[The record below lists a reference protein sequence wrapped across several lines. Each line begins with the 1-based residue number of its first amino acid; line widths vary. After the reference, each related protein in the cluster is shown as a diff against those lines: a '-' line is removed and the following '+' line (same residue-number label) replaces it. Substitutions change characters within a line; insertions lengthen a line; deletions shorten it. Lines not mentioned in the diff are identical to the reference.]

1 MNWSIENPN
10 VGVDHGVLPK
20 MWLWTMVVSGLV
32 PSNLSHRSAG
42 FLLTNIEPWWSY
54 WFLALNRLL
63 WALGTSEKH
72 KPSWFM
78 DPEGL
83 IETFCIPEQKI
94 WTHVKYLEKYKYQ
107 INVTQTMDY
116 LGYDSLYH
124 KNMTGDSLFEKM
136 EAFYK
141 IPYNQKTFFNSPA
154 IAQIPPPSSYL
165 TTKELAL
172 SLSLLWVDASHFLL
186 KDLWRQTYSS

>member
-1 MNWSIENPN
+1 MHNVSAYFHLKIARTKTMNWSIENPD
-10 VGVDHGVLPK
+10 VGVDHGALPK

-42 FLLTNIEPWWSY
+42 FLLTNIEPWWSH

-94 WTHVKYLEKYKYQ
+94 WTHVKYLEKIHSK
-107 INVTQTMDY
+107 
-116 LGYDSLYH
+116 
-124 KNMTGDSLFEKM
+124 
-136 EAFYK
+136 
-141 IPYNQKTFFNSPA
+141 KTS
-154 IAQIPPPSSYL
+154 
-165 TTKELAL
+165 TKLCHTDNGLPWLWL
-172 SLSLLWVDASHFLL
+172 SVP
-186 KDLWRQTYSS
+186 